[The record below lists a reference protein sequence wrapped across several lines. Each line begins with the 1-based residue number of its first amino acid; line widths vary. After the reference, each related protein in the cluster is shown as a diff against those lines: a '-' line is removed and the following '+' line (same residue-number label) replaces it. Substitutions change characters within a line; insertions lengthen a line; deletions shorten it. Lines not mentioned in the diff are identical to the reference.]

1 MSGCLGKVIKGGLV
15 IFGIY
20 IALGVL
26 VTLADRPSSTR
37 SSTRPASS
45 SLTVV
50 YEVNALPGVTGSS
63 SSLTYA
69 NETGNT
75 EQHTVDIPWRLQ
87 FEVQPGQFLYVSA
100 QSGGYG
106 NACKIKVDG
115 VVLEQAD
122 SSGQYSIATCSG
134 TAE

>member
-1 MSGCLGKVIKGGLV
+1 MSGCLGRVIKGGLIV
-15 IFGIY
+15 FGIY

-26 VTLADRPSSTR
+26 VALVDSPPSTR
-37 SSTRPASS
+37 SSAGNAST
-45 SLTVV
+45 SLTVT
-50 YEVNALPGVTGSS
+50 YEVDALPGVTGSS

-75 EQHTVDIPWRLQ
+75 EQHKVDLPWRLQ
-87 FEVQPGQFLYVSA
+87 FEAQPGQFLYLSA

-115 VVLEQAD
+115 VVLERAD
-122 SSGQYSIATCSG
+122 SSGQYSIASCSG